1 MKISKHRLYKTF
13 GELLYLVAIA
23 DGVIDPSEIEALD
36 RILQDHPELEEIK
49 WSFEY
54 EMKNNDSVEFL
65 YKRVIETYADNG
77 PDEVYE
83 YFIKALN
90 QLAAADGNVDESESD
105 LIKKFSSDLIA
116 RFAEDLKV
124 KL

>member
-23 DGVIDPSEIEALD
+23 DGVIEPSEIEALD
-36 RILQDHPELEEIK
+36 KILQGHPELEEIK

-54 EMKNNDSVEFL
+54 EMKNNDSVEYL
-65 YKRVIETYADNG
+65 YKRIIETYVDNG
-77 PDEVYE
+77 PDEEYE

-90 QLAAADGNVDESESD
+90 QLAAADGNIDHSESE
-105 LIKKFSSDLIA
+105 LIKNFSSDLIA
-116 RFAEDLKV
+116 RFAADIKV
-124 KL
+124 KP

>member
-23 DGVIDPSEIEALD
+23 DGVIEPSEIEALD
-36 RILQDHPELEEIK
+36 RILQGHPELEEIK

-54 EMKNNDSVEFL
+54 EMKNNGSVDYL
-65 YKRVIETYADNG
+65 YKRIIETYVDNG
-77 PDEVYE
+77 PDEEYE

-90 QLAAADGNVDESESD
+90 QLAAADGTVDQSESE
-105 LIKKFSSDLIA
+105 LIKNFSSDLIA
-116 RFAEDLKV
+116 RFAADIKV
-124 KL
+124 KP